1 MEHTAQIAKLK
12 KKEKAGIVEV
22 RVEAICYTATHSM
35 SNNIRKSE
43 SFHVTHLSHLLASHL
58 DPEHQTQRVV

>member
-1 MEHTAQIAKLK
+1 MLTDHMEHIVQIAKLK

-22 RVEAICYTATHSM
+22 RVDHSM

-43 SFHVTHLSHLLASHL
+43 PFHATYLSHLLASHL
-58 DPEHQTQRVV
+58 DPEHQTQRVL